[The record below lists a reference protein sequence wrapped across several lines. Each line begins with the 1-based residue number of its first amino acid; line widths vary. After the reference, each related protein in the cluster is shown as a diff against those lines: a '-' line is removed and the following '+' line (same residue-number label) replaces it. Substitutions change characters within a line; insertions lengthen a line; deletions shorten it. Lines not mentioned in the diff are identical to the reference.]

1 MPKKLF
7 LWVEKFRPKTVD
19 DCILSDVTQAVFQG
33 YVEQGEIPN
42 LLLPGSAGIGKTT
55 VAKALCE
62 EIGLDYI
69 VVNGSDEGRHLDTV
83 RTKIKSFASSQ
94 SLVGGNHKVIIID
107 EADNTTPDVQLI
119 LRAVIEE
126 FQNNCRFIFTCNYL
140 NKIIDPLKSRCSVV
154 DLSVKG
160 KQRQLLATKFLNRV
174 CNILD
179 GESVEYDKPVV
190 AEVIGK
196 YFPDFRR
203 TLNELQAY
211 ASTGQIDVGILG
223 KEVSQSMDALVSY
236 LKDREFTKMRK
247 WVVANLDNDYK
258 VVFRQLY
265 DKLYEYLKPASI
277 PEAVLIIGEYQYKAA
292 FVADLEINTVAF
304 LTEIMMRCEFK

>member
-7 LWVEKFRPKTVD
+7 LWVEKFRPRTVD
-19 DCILSDVTQAVFQG
+19 DCILSDVTKAVFKG

-69 VVNGSDEGRHLDTV
+69 LVNGSDEGRHLDTV

-140 NKIIDPLKSRCSVV
+140 NKIIDPLRSRCSIV
-154 DLSVKG
+154 DLSVK
-160 KQRQLLATKFLNRV
+160 V
-174 CNILD
+174 
-179 GESVEYDKPVV
+179 ESVNCSLLNSSTVSVTFSMERMLNMK
-190 AEVIGK
+190 
-196 YFPDFRR
+196 RR
-203 TLNELQAY
+203 SLQR
-211 ASTGQIDVGILG
+211 L
-223 KEVSQSMDALVSY
+223 LVSIS
-236 LKDREFTKMRK
+236 LTSVAPSTSCKHMHRLDRSM
-247 WVVANLDNDYK
+247 L
-258 VVFRQLY
+258 
-265 DKLYEYLKPASI
+265 ASLVKRFQQ
-277 PEAVLIIGEYQYKAA
+277 VLITSS
-292 FVADLEINTVAF
+292 LS
-304 LTEIMMRCEFK
+304 

>member
-247 WVVANLDNDYK
+247 WVVQNLDN
-258 VVFRQLY
+258 
-265 DKLYEYLKPASI
+265 EPASI
-277 PEAVLIIGEYQYKAA
+277 IRSIYDSLYTYLQPQSIPQAVLIIGEYQYKSA
-292 FVADLEINTVAF
+292 FVADQEINLVAF
-304 LTEIMMRCEFK
+304 LTELMMQCQFK